1 MADIFANIAGIKGES
16 VDVKHKDEI
25 EVLSISWGVAN
36 TGTIGGGGG
45 GGAGKAT
52 FQDLSLVHKIDKA
65 TPKLL
70 EACATGKHLPSATI
84 TQRKAGKGQPDYL
97 VIKMND
103 VIITGVAFDD
113 PSNEM
118 AAETVKLTFAQVD
131 LGYLPFKA
139 DGSPDQEIHF
149 KFDLKANKGG

>member
-25 EVLSISWGVAN
+25 EVLSLSWGVAN

-70 EACATGKHLPSATI
+70 EACATAKHLTGATI
-84 TQRKAGKGQPDYL
+84 TQRKAGKGQQEYL

-113 PSNEM
+113 ASSET

-131 LGYLPFKA
+131 LAYLPLKA
-139 DGSPDQEIHF
+139 DGSPDQAIHF
-149 KFDLKANKGG
+149 KFDLKTNKSG